1 MISNIRVKEKGE
13 CDMNSYIE
21 LGNKYV
27 TRKKMRSLL
36 VIISMVLASMLIY
49 VVVTAG
55 IGTYM
60 HAREEEEAWANYY
73 VRYYNLSDAQYDIV
87 KNHVNVESCV
97 RGGMVGRKLIGSDD
111 ESYVLVEPKNYYAS
125 YNFQLMELESFEQD
139 IFADTLLEGRVPENS
154 SEVML
159 CETDVHRFTEEVKV
173 GDTIVMNFIDSESSD
188 DDGPQKQATKEYV
201 LCGIYKSEGE
211 NAWSI
216 HGYTLAD
223 DMSGLSAYVRFHRKY
238 HWKDDANALADA
250 LQVEPDRWGR
260 KYYFNSPLDAYYFQN
275 DEVFVIGILV
285 LMFAVLL
292 TYFCMVM
299 VRSLMSVN
307 VINKLKDYTILKS
320 MGATNKQLR
329 RIMMRESMLQGCVA
343 FVIGV
348 VAGQLFLS
356 LFLVR
361 YCQLYS
367 LSFRYIWMALLA
379 NALFL
384 WLTIELASIEPF
396 FMLKKVSIVEA
407 LGQRELIKHSKR
419 KKKPGLLYR
428 KLSIEGQ
435 YAYKN
440 MKRNRKAFWNSVAA
454 FTISVLIITTMMATL
469 TNAGIIIE
477 ADSFMTIFPGTIEY
491 AYDIVVPLAYSETGN
506 ADYGKIEQAKQAL
519 EAREDVLEADY
530 SAGCMAAQDFANGLQ
545 LRLEVKNALNWTPNG
560 EDLLELCFLSESQL
574 KKLNEYMM
582 DGIDACEAVKDG
594 GVIVLGYGDFGEQ
607 KNLQF
612 YDLKVGDRIAFGSLE
627 LISEIEKENEGL
639 GVGSDGYVSSYKAVR
654 DRKAYDQY
662 IIKGF
667 CKVNNL
673 ISDFPRTV
681 VMSYEYVKDTYGEDF
696 IKRQIGSI
704 RVNIDE
710 KIFDKAA
717 FEKVVGMQPALESW
731 YYLDIKKEL
740 AEETRIMRYIGVFI
754 VVFIVILGVV
764 SMLNTMINE
773 QIQRKKENA
782 ILRAIGM
789 SRSGLNKM
797 LIMEKMLVGFM
808 AWFIGTALSIVL
820 AFVFTIGFRY
830 MAEAKFVFP
839 WYICGIT
846 AAVLFVIMAVLS
858 WLMIAMVGK
867 MDITEGIRNEG

>member
-1 MISNIRVKEKGE
+1 M
-13 CDMNSYIE
+13 
-21 LGNKYV
+21 
-27 TRKKMRSLL
+27 
-36 VIISMVLASMLIY
+36 
-49 VVVTAG
+49 
-55 IGTYM
+55 
-60 HAREEEEAWANYY
+60 
-73 VRYYNLSDAQYDIV
+73 
-87 KNHVNVESCV
+87 
-97 RGGMVGRKLIGSDD
+97 
-111 ESYVLVEPKNYYAS
+111 
-125 YNFQLMELESFEQD
+125 
-139 IFADTLLEGRVPENS
+139 PENS
-154 SEVML
+154 NEVML
-159 CETDVHRFTEEVKV
+159 CETDVHRFTEELKL
-173 GDTIVMNFIDSESSD
+173 GDTIDMNFIDSEGSD
-188 DDGPQKQATKEYV
+188 DDEPQKKATKEYV
-201 LCGIYKSEGE
+201 LCGIYKSESE
-211 NAWSI
+211 DAWNS

-223 DMSGLSAYVRFHRKY
+223 DMSGLTTYVRFKRKY
-238 HWKDDANALADA
+238 HWRDDAEALAYSIQA
-250 LQVEPDRWGR
+250 EIDRWGK
-260 KYYFNSPLDAYYFQN
+260 KYYFNSSLSMYYFQ
-275 DEVFVIGILV
+275 DDMVFVMGVLV

-292 TYFCMVM
+292 IYFCMVM

-307 VINKLKDYTILKS
+307 VINKLRDYTILKS
-320 MGATNKQLR
+320 MGTTNKQLR
-329 RIMMRESMLQGCVA
+329 KIMMRESLMQGSVA

-356 LFLVR
+356 LVLVR

-428 KLSIEGQ
+428 RLSIEGQ

-440 MKRNRKAFWNSVAA
+440 MKRNRKSFWNSVAA

-469 TNAGIIIE
+469 TNAGIILE
-477 ADSFMTIFPGTIEY
+477 ADEVMSVFPGAVEY
-491 AYDIVVPLAYSETGN
+491 AYDIAVPLSYSETGN
-506 ADYGKIEQAKQAL
+506 PDYEKIEQAKQAL
-519 EAREDVLEADY
+519 EAREDVLAADY
-530 SAGCMAAQDFANGLQ
+530 IANCLVAQDAANGLQ
-545 LRLEVKNALNWTPNG
+545 LKLEVKNAINWSPTG

-574 KKLNEYMM
+574 KRLNEYMM
-582 DGIDACEAVKDG
+582 DGVDACEAVKDG
-594 GVIVLGYGDFGEQ
+594 GIIVLGYGDLDGQ
-607 KNLQF
+607 KNVPF
-612 YDLKVGDRIAFGSLE
+612 YNLKVGDRIAFGSLE
-627 LISEIEKENEGL
+627 VISEIEKENEKHGI
-639 GVGSDGYVSSYKAVR
+639 GSVGYVSSIKEIK

-681 VMSYEYVKDTYGEDF
+681 VMSYEYVKETYGEDF
-696 IKRQIGSI
+696 IKRQII
-704 RVNIDE
+704 TINANIDE
-710 KIFDKAA
+710 KNFDKAA
-717 FEKVVGMQPALESW
+717 FENVVGTQPALLSW
-731 YYLDIKKEL
+731 NYTDIKKEI
-740 AEETRIMRYIGVFI
+740 AEETRIMQYIGIFI

-773 QIQRKKENA
+773 QIQRKKESA

-797 LIMEKMLVGFM
+797 LIIEKMLVGFM

-820 AFVFTIGFRY
+820 AYVFTIGFRY
-830 MAEAKFVFP
+830 MTEAKFVFP

-846 AAVLFVIMAVLS
+846 AAVLFAIMAILS
-858 WLMIAMVGK
+858 WLMIIMVGK